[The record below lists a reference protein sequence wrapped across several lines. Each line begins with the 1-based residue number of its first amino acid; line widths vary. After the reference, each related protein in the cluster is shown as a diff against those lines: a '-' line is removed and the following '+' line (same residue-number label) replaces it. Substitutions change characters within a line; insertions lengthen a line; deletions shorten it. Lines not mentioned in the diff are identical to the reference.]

1 MGKRLKQQRRG
12 KGSIYRAPTH
22 RSIGKVAYPYLS
34 EETQS
39 GKIVDLVN
47 STFHSAPLMVVEY
60 DAGNLA
66 LLPAPEGVRVGQ
78 SVSLGE
84 DVEVAVGNTLMIKD
98 IPAGTLIYNLEKIPG
113 DGGKFVRTSGL
124 SAQVVGKE
132 GKGIAVKLPSK
143 RKVIL
148 NENCLATVGIVA
160 GAGRTNKPFVK
171 AGNKFHAMKARG
183 IKFPTVRGKAMN
195 AFDHPHGG
203 THNRN
208 SRGGGKYSTTRPRN
222 LPPGKKVGAI
232 AARRTGKKK

>member
-1 MGKRLKQQRRG
+1 
-12 KGSIYRAPTH
+12 
-22 RSIGKVAYPYLS
+22 
-34 EETQS
+34 
-39 GKIVDLVN
+39 
-47 STFHSAPLMVVEY
+47 MVVEY
-60 DAGNLA
+60 EGEKLA

-78 SVSLGE
+78 GILFGT
-84 DVEVAVGNTLMIKD
+84 DVELSIGNTLRIKD

-124 SAQVVGKE
+124 SAQVIGKE
-132 GKGIAVKLPSK
+132 GEGIAVKLPSK
-143 RKVIL
+143 KKIIL
-148 NENCLATVGIVA
+148 NENCLATVGTVA

-195 AFDHPHGG
+195 ARDHPHGG

-222 LPPGKKVGAI
+222 LPPGKKVGSI
-232 AARRTGKKK
+232 AARRTGKKR

>member
-22 RSIGKVAYPYLS
+22 RSIGRVAYPYLS

-47 STFHSAPLMVVEY
+47 SVFHSAPLMVVEY
-60 DAGNLA
+60 TEGNLA
-66 LLPAPEGVRVGQ
+66 LLPAPEGIRVGQ
-78 SVSLGE
+78 EVLLGTDAEVSI
-84 DVEVAVGNTLMIKD
+84 GNTLMIKD

-124 SAQVVGKE
+124 SAQVIGKE

-143 RKVIL
+143 KKTIL
-148 NENCLATVGIVA
+148 HEKCLATIGTVA

-183 IKFPTVRGKAMN
+183 IKYPIVRGKAMN
-195 AFDHPHGG
+195 ARDHPHGG
-203 THNRN
+203 TQGI
-208 SRGGGKYSTTRPRN
+208 SIGGGKYSTTRPRN
-222 LPPGKKVGAI
+222 LPPGKKVGSI

>member
-22 RSIGKVAYPYLS
+22 RSIGRVAYPYLS
-34 EETQS
+34 EETQT

-47 STFHSAPLMVVEY
+47 SVFHSAPLMVVEY
-60 DAGNLA
+60 TEGNLA
-66 LLPAPEGVRVGQ
+66 LLPAPEGISVGQ
-78 SVSLGE
+78 EIFIGTDAEVS
-84 DVEVAVGNTLMIKD
+84 VGNTLMIKD

-143 RKVIL
+143 KKIIL
-148 NENCLATVGIVA
+148 HEKCLATVGTVA

-195 AFDHPHGG
+195 ARDHPHGG

-222 LPPGKKVGAI
+222 LPPGKKVGSI
-232 AARRTGKKK
+232 AARRTGKKR